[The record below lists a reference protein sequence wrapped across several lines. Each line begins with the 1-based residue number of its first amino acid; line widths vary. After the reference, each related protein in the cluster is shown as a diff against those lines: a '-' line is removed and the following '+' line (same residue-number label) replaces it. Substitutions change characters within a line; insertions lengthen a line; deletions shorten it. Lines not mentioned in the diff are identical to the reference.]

1 VKDGTAAEVELH
13 DNAWERFER
22 AVDTVS
28 KSGPKHRFGSPTPSP
43 QTEKEAPSG
52 ADWQEWGFDNGPAI
66 VEGQPESSL
75 SRREANQYERR
86 VVAWMREIERGI
98 ELSFDPPT

>member
-1 VKDGTAAEVELH
+1 VVRQNLP
-13 DNAWERFER
+13 
-22 AVDTVS
+22 S
-28 KSGPKHRFGSPTPSP
+28 PSP
-43 QTEKEAPSG
+43 QTKTGVRSG
-52 ADWQEWGFDNGPAI
+52 ADWQEWGFDNEPVI

-75 SRREANQYERR
+75 SRREVNQSERR